1 MENIVSID
9 ETQYWQNCEKLEFSQ
24 CIGETINDRT
34 ISKIIYQYPSKCKM
48 FRLFDLDIVILG
60 HSPKEI
66 VTQVHRTRES
76 KMFAVSPFNFAEA
89 RKQLSSAGNIS
100 IRQLFKDK
108 IVCVKCV
115 CAI

>member
-1 MENIVSID
+1 MENIVSIVSI

-34 ISKIIYQYPSKCKM
+34 ISKVIYQYPSKCKM

-76 KMFAVSPFNFAEA
+76 KMFAVSPFNLQKPANSCHQ
-89 RKQLSSAGNIS
+89 RGI
-100 IRQLFKDK
+100 
-108 IVCVKCV
+108 
-115 CAI
+115 